1 MSGKGIWKGSEMA
14 ASEVRKYM
22 EAAFEKLTPA
32 KAQEMARSVVQGGG
46 REQVQKLAHDLME
59 WSTKSRRQL
68 SELVDRQVGEQL
80 KRNRERLAEL
90 IDHQVK
96 EQFKRSSAKLT
107 EAVQREVRRQVQALG
122 VATRDDLDALKRRV
136 RQLERGG
143 APERSTARK
152 RVAKK
157 APAQKTVAKRS
168 GTPSTS

>member
-1 MSGKGIWKGSEMA
+1 MSGKAIWKGSEMA
-14 ASEVRKYM
+14 ANEVRRYM

-59 WSTKSRRQL
+59 WSTKSRTQ
-68 SELVDRQVGEQL
+68 
-80 KRNRERLAEL
+80 LAEF

-157 APAQKTVAKRS
+157 APAKKSVAKRS

>member
-1 MSGKGIWKGSEMA
+1 MRKGSEMA

-59 WSTKSRRQL
+59 WSTKSRTQL
-68 SELVDRQVGEQL
+68 SEF
-80 KRNRERLAEL
+80 

-96 EQFKRSSAKLT
+96 EQFKRSSVKLT
-107 EAVQREVRRQVQALG
+107 ETVQREVRRQVQALG

-152 RVAKK
+152 PVAKK
-157 APAQKTVAKRS
+157 APAKKSVAKRS